1 MWGMYW
7 APDGFCFDT
16 NCADPSLVTN
26 KASPEYNVL
35 ERVEVLVEYLSEQV
49 WDYRVTPYLDFKI
62 VNRNQCCENVWIT
75 ISLPTSAGV
84 TLS

>member
-16 NCADPSLVTN
+16 NCADPALVTN

-49 WDYRVTPYLDFKI
+49 
-62 VNRNQCCENVWIT
+62 
-75 ISLPTSAGV
+75 
-84 TLS
+84 